1 MRYQKWYQKNTAPQ
15 AGRVAVVTG
24 ANSGIGF
31 FAARGLAYLGAEVV
45 LACRNEARAAAACE
59 RIRAELPTAQISYML
74 VDLASFA
81 SIDAFASALAARYTK
96 IDLFLHCA
104 GVYYPRIAQTA
115 DGLPM
120 TEGVNYVGTVRLAEA
135 VMSLLDATGRM
146 VFTTSLTDRFGKDR
160 RAENEPQGY
169 AAYARSKHLL
179 SAYVVQKARK
189 RGEDQPLFAATH
201 PGITATDLL
210 SPDKTSHKPLFSRLG
225 HAFLYVFTHSP
236 EKAALTALLALTGN
250 VENGTCIGPR
260 GLFGISGFPHKT
272 RFCKQVL
279 RRAARLLPKVE

>member
-1 MRYQKWYQKNTAPQ
+1 MRYQEWYQKNARSQ
-15 AGRVAVVTG
+15 EGRVAVVTG

-45 LACRNEARAAAACE
+45 LACRNEGRATAACE
-59 RIRAELPTAQISYML
+59 RIRAEFPSARVSYMP

-81 SIDAFASALAARYTK
+81 SIDAFAANLAARYPK
-96 IDLFLHCA
+96 IDVFLHCA
-104 GVYYPRIAQTA
+104 GVYYPRTTRTV

-120 TEGVNYVGTVRLAEA
+120 TEGVNYVGTVRLTEA
-135 VMSLLDATGRM
+135 VLSLLDATGRM
-146 VFTTSLTDRFGKDR
+146 VFTTSLTDRFGKDKR
-160 RAENEPQGY
+160 GENEGEGY

-179 SAYVVQKARK
+179 SAFVVQKARE
-189 RGEDQPLFAATH
+189 RGENQPLFAATH

-236 EKAALTALLALTGN
+236 EKAALTAILATAGN
-250 VENGTCIGPR
+250 IENGACIGPC
-260 GLFGISGFPHKT
+260 GLFGISGFPHRT
-272 RFCKQVL
+272 RFCRQVL
-279 RRAARLLPKVE
+279 RRASRVLPK

>member
-1 MRYQKWYQKNTAPQ
+1 MHYQKWYQKNTAPQ
-15 AGRVAVVTG
+15 VGRVAVVTG

-59 RIRAELPTAQISYML
+59 RIRAELPTAQVSYML

-135 VMSLLDATGRM
+135 VLPLLDATGRM

-160 RAENEPQGY
+160 RAENEAEGY

-272 RFCKQVL
+272 RFCKQVF